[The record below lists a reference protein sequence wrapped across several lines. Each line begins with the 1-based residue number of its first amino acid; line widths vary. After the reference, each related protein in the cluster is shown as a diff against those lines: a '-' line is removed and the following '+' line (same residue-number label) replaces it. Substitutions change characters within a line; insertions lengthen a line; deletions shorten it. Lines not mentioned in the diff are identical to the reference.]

1 MPHDGRTFFFNENPT
16 PYRWK
21 PDTILLPIFIVKTTH
36 IKLLKHFIYIS
47 TEI

>member
-1 MPHDGRTFFFNENPT
+1 MVEHFFFNENPT
-16 PYRWK
+16 PSGWK
-21 PDTILLPIFIVKTTH
+21 PDTVLLPIFIVKITH